1 MSKIE
6 EFKFE
11 IEKLGFEIEG
21 DVFTL
26 TQVQRQQMFVNGRP
40 MVQENK
46 HELKLEYIGDGCEVD
61 DEGNDIEG
69 TEMIGLNIIQDD
81 VLRETIY
88 IRDFNE
94 FKEYIS

>member
-11 IEKLGFEIEG
+11 IEKLGFKIEG